1 MSGRQQRAFETLLA
15 RRAQRG
21 ERLRAEQ
28 RVLRAERDA
37 AAAE

>member
-21 ERLRAEQ
+21 ERLR
-28 RVLRAERDA
+28 
-37 AAAE
+37 

>member
-21 ERLRAEQ
+21 ERLRAE
-28 RVLRAERDA
+28 
-37 AAAE
+37 

>member
-21 ERLRAEQ
+21 ER
-28 RVLRAERDA
+28 
-37 AAAE
+37 